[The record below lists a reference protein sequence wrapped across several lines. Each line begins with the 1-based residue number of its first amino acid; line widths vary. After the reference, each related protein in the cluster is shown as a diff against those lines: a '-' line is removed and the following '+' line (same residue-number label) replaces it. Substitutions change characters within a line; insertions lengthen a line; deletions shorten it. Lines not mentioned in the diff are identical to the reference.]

1 MAFMFMH
8 FDQAVPQLAYTG
20 CAWCSSTMGISLCQT
35 VNRGCCS
42 YFPKFYPVEL
52 QRMSQSPEGL
62 CVLNSILSHPGT
74 ELMDDHILV
83 RGCYDALMYAK
94 AQKEG
99 TIPDDGY
106 IQDSTI
112 FFRTCPFV
120 RPGLGCTLPV
130 RYRTYVCNF
139 FVCREVLENP
149 AVQQQITPYLQVRA
163 NYVRFL
169 QWENNQL
176 LQVISDNG
184 LTIRNHIGKVIELLA
199 GLPINQYEFP
209 MLEPIEM
216 ADGHG
221 KGA

>member
-1 MAFMFMH
+1 
-8 FDQAVPQLAYTG
+8 
-20 CAWCSSTMGISLCQT
+20 
-35 VNRGCCS
+35 
-42 YFPKFYPVEL
+42 
-52 QRMSQSPEGL
+52 
-62 CVLNSILSHPGT
+62 
-74 ELMDDHILV
+74 MDDHIVV
-83 RGCYDALMYAK
+83 RGTYDSRMHAK
-94 AQKEG
+94 AQNER

-106 IQDSTI
+106 IQDNTV

-120 RPGLGCTLPV
+120 RPGLGCTLPA

-149 AVQQQITPYLQVRA
+149 AFQKQIAPYLQERA

-169 QWENNQL
+169 EWENNQL
-176 LQVISDNG
+176 LQAIGQKG
-184 LTIRNHIGKVIELLA
+184 LTIKNHIREVIELLA

-209 MLEPIEM
+209 KLEPVEM